1 MPVWTRYDYAD
12 WFASVYPQPR
22 HGDGEHA
29 DYVPRL
35 MEARGFEVYETQAA
49 GDAVELGREAG
60 RAEASEVA
68 VCGGDGTVNEVVR
81 GLNDAGHLDSV
92 TLSVIPAG
100 TANLLAGNIGVTD
113 IQHGVEIADIGATRP
128 VDVGVADEEP
138 FLVSC
143 IAGLPA
149 DASVSTPGDLKERFG
164 TLAFLLTGAQEALR
178 FDGLDI
184 TIAAVGEDGPFT
196 WSGEATCLLVGNARK
211 LVAEVGHET
220 WKTACST
227 WLSLNRSNRE
237 PRRGGIGQR
246 LLALD
251 TDGVTHVR
259 ADEITIAGHGKELTF
274 SRDGAQHDETLSLS
288 VRETTPTLRVDPDY
302 EPDPV
307 GRDGATDGQ
316 W

>member
-1 MPVWTRYDYAD
+1 MQIGSRRCILNP
-12 WFASVYPQPR
+12 AS
-22 HGDGEHA
+22 GDGEHA

-35 MEARGFEVYETQAA
+35 MAARGFKVYETESE

-60 RAEASEVA
+60 KAEASEVA

-100 TANLLAGNIGVTD
+100 TANLLAGNVGIRD
-113 IQHGVEIADIGATRP
+113 IEHGVEVADTGDTRP
-128 VDVGVADEEP
+128 VDVGVADNEP

-149 DASVSTPGDLKERFG
+149 DASVSTPSDLKERFG
-164 TLAFLLTGAQEALR
+164 TLSFLLTGAQEALR

-211 LVAEVGHET
+211 FVAEGGQANMEDGLLDVAIVEQMPAGNLVAE
-220 WKTACST
+220 A
-227 WLSLNRSNRE
+227 
-237 PRRGGIGQR
+237 IGQR

-259 ADEITIAGHGKELTF
+259 ADEITVDGHGAKLTF
-274 SRDGAQHDETLSLS
+274 SRDGELSTHETLSLS
-288 VRETTPTLRVDPDY
+288 VRETALTLRVGPGY
-302 EPDPV
+302 EPNPK
-307 GRDGATDGQ
+307 
-316 W
+316 

>member
-1 MPVWTRYDYAD
+1 MQIGSRRCILNPV
-12 WFASVYPQPR
+12 S
-22 HGDGEHA
+22 GDGEHA

-35 MEARGFEVYETQAA
+35 MAARGFEVYETEAA
-49 GDAVELGREAG
+49 GDAVEFGREAG
-60 RAEASEVA
+60 RAKAAEVA

-81 GLNDAGHLDSV
+81 GLDDAGHLSDV
-92 TLSVIPAG
+92 TLSVVPAG
-100 TANLLAGNIGVTD
+100 TANLLAGTVGIRDVE
-113 IQHGVEIADIGATRP
+113 HGVEIADTGTKRT
-128 VDVGVADEEP
+128 VDVGVAGGEP

-184 TIAAVGEDGPFT
+184 TIEAVGEDGPFT

-211 LVAEVGHET
+211 FVAEGGQANMEDGLLDVAVVEQMPAGNLVAE
-220 WKTACST
+220 A
-227 WLSLNRSNRE
+227 
-237 PRRGGIGQR
+237 IGQR

-259 ADEITIAGHGKELTF
+259 ANEITVDGHDAPLRF
-274 SRDGAQHDETLSLS
+274 SRDGELSTHETLSLS
-288 VRETTPTLRVDPDY
+288 VRERSLTLRVGPGY
-302 EPDPV
+302 EPTPE
-307 GRDGATDGQ
+307 
-316 W
+316 

>member
-1 MPVWTRYDYAD
+1 MQIGSRRCILNPV
-12 WFASVYPQPR
+12 S
-22 HGDGEHA
+22 GDGEHV

-81 GLNDAGHLDSV
+81 GLDDAGHLGSV
-92 TLSVIPAG
+92 TLSVIPVG

-113 IQHGVEIADIGATRP
+113 IEHGVEIADIGETRP

-178 FDGLDI
+178 FDGLNI

-211 LVAEVGHET
+211 FVAEGGQANMEDGLLDVAIVEQMPTGNLVAE
-220 WKTACST
+220 A
-227 WLSLNRSNRE
+227 
-237 PRRGGIGQR
+237 IGQR

-259 ADEITIAGHGKELTF
+259 ADEITVAGHGTELTF
-274 SRDGAQHDETLSLS
+274 SRDGELSAHETLSLS
-288 VRETTPTLRVDPDY
+288 VRETTLTLRVGPGY
-302 EPDPV
+302 EPNPE
-307 GRDGATDGQ
+307 
-316 W
+316 

>member
-1 MPVWTRYDYAD
+1 MQIGSRRCILN
-12 WFASVYPQPR
+12 SVS
-22 HGDGEHA
+22 GDGEHA

-35 MEARGFEVYETQAA
+35 MKARGFEVYETEAA

-81 GLNDAGHLDSV
+81 GLDDVGHLDSV

-113 IQHGVEIADIGATRP
+113 IEHGVEIADVGEARP
-128 VDVGVADEEP
+128 VDVGVAGDEP

-149 DASVSTPGDLKERFG
+149 DASVSTSGDLKERFG

-211 LVAEVGHET
+211 FVAEGGQANMEDGLLDVAIVEQMPTGNLVAE
-220 WKTACST
+220 A
-227 WLSLNRSNRE
+227 
-237 PRRGGIGQR
+237 IGQR

-259 ADEITIAGHGKELTF
+259 ADEITVDGHDEAITF
-274 SRDGAQHDETLSLS
+274 SRDGELSTHEMLSLS
-288 VRETTPTLRVDPDY
+288 VRETTLTLRVGPGY
-302 EPDPV
+302 EPDP
-307 GRDGATDGQ
+307 Q
-316 W
+316 

>member
-1 MPVWTRYDYAD
+1 MQIGSRRCILNPV
-12 WFASVYPQPR
+12 S
-22 HGDGEHA
+22 GDGEHA

-35 MEARGFEVYETQAA
+35 MAARGFEVYETEAA

-68 VCGGDGTVNEVVR
+68 VCGGDGTVNEVIR
-81 GLNDAGHLDSV
+81 GLDDAGHLDSV

-113 IQHGVEIADIGATRP
+113 IEHGVEIADTGETRT
-128 VDVGVADEEP
+128 VDVGVAGDEP

-149 DASVSTPGDLKERFG
+149 DASVSTPGELKERFG
-164 TLAFLLTGAQEALR
+164 TLAFLITGAQEALR
-178 FDGLDI
+178 FDGLDL
-184 TIAAVGEDGPFT
+184 TIEAVGEDGPFT

-211 LVAEVGHET
+211 FVAEGGQANMEDGLLDVAIVEQMPTGNLVAE
-220 WKTACST
+220 A
-227 WLSLNRSNRE
+227 
-237 PRRGGIGQR
+237 IGQR

-259 ADEITIAGHGKELTF
+259 ADEISVSGDGDELTF
-274 SRDGAQHDETLSLS
+274 SRDGELSTHETLSLS
-288 VRETTPTLRVDPDY
+288 VRERALTLRV
-302 EPDPV
+302 
-307 GRDGATDGQ
+307 GAGYAPNPE
-316 W
+316 